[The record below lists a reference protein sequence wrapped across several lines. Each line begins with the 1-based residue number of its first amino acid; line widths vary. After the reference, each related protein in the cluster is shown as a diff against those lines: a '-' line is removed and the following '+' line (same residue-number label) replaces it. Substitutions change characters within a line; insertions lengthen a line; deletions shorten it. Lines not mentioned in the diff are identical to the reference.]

1 MSEIA
6 VNLLNLLWKSLTE
19 WIYVFFVLVYFYF
32 FLFLS
37 FGDVYLRNVI
47 LSSV

>member
-19 WIYVFFVLVYFYF
+19 WIYVFFVLVYF
-32 FLFLS
+32 FLS
-37 FGDVYLRNVI
+37 FSDVYLRNVI

>member
-19 WIYVFFVLVYFYF
+19 WIYVFFVLVYFF
-32 FLFLS
+32 SL
-37 FGDVYLRNVI
+37 VQ
-47 LSSV
+47 